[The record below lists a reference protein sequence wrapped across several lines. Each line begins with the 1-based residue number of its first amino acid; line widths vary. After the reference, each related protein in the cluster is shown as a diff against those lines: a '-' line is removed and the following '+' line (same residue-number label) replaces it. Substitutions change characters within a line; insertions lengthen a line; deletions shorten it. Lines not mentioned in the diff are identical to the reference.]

1 MKINEKFIIREINR
15 EMILV
20 NKYENNEI
28 YKFNSTSKFIISLIM
43 NNKNKNEIIDELCDK
58 YNIEKERAT
67 KDTINFIEEIKALGI
82 LV

>member
-43 NNKNKNEIIDELCDK
+43 NNKNKNEIIDKLCDK